1 MITNKE
7 YFLNIL
13 LKLGANE
20 NVATHYVTAMDA
32 ENLWSKF
39 PEDLDVVW
47 DFKRFAQAL
56 SNKEESVFNLTA
68 RK

>member
-13 LKLGANE
+13 LELGADE

-47 DFKRFAQAL
+47 DFKRFAKAL
-56 SNKEESVFNLTA
+56 TNKEESVFNLL
-68 RK
+68 K